1 MTVEQRQ
8 VDVVKPTFLVS
19 FFSLLN
25 YGLAFLTQ
33 VIVANYYGNSL
44 DRDAYLIALT
54 IPSYI
59 VSIFVTALPSVYL
72 PALIGLRNESNEKS
86 WKFARD
92 VFLIFFT
99 GLLFVAIICGIFST
113 HIINLV
119 APSISAKT
127 LSMAVSLY
135 LIILPSIVLNVLS
148 GLLGSLYYSSYK
160 FLTPSLAT
168 VINSLVALIGVLAL
182 NHSIGIY
189 SLAVGFFAGSLVG
202 FLFLI
207 PVARNFPRSLSFS
220 FHNHHL
226 YKFLVTATPLIFAGI
241 IYQSTAII
249 QRRYA
254 SMLPTGSISSL
265 GYSMQITTVLAN
277 VLSGGVATILFP
289 LMSNSWA
296 QKDLISLR
304 RYFSTGVIVI
314 LAATVPLVVFFIFW
328 DFRLLGLFLSG
339 ALLISKIQQVLLAPC
354 LFFQGR

>member
-1 MTVEQRQ
+1 M
-8 VDVVKPTFLVS
+8 
-19 FFSLLN
+19 
-25 YGLAFLTQ
+25 
-33 VIVANYYGNSL
+33 
-44 DRDAYLIALT
+44 
-54 IPSYI
+54 
-59 VSIFVTALPSVYL
+59 
-72 PALIGLRNESNEKS
+72 
-86 WKFARD
+86 
-92 VFLIFFT
+92 
-99 GLLFVAIICGIFST
+99 
-113 HIINLV
+113 
-119 APSISAKT
+119 
-127 LSMAVSLY
+127 
-135 LIILPSIVLNVLS
+135 
-148 GLLGSLYYSSYK
+148 
-160 FLTPSLAT
+160 
-168 VINSLVALIGVLAL
+168 
-182 NHSIGIY
+182 
-189 SLAVGFFAGSLVG
+189 
-202 FLFLI
+202 I